1 MPTKEDIVN
10 ALSKVVD
17 PEIGISVID
26 LGLIYGIEI
35 SNGKVLIKMTLT
47 SPYCPLS
54 RLIVSQVKQA
64 VEKVEGVEN
73 VEIKLVWD
81 PPWSPAMMSKRA
93 KKLLGME

>member
-1 MPTKEDIVN
+1 MPTKEDVIN

-35 SNGKVLIKMTLT
+35 SDGKVLIRMTLT

-64 VEKVEGVEN
+64 VEKIEDVKE

-81 PPWSPAMMSKRA
+81 PPWSPAMMSERA